1 MPESNLL
8 DNFELI
14 DDSIKTIIDRFKPIK
29 SSEDFIKDEN
39 GKTLLDA
46 ISLRLQVIGEI
57 LKRIEKA
64 DAAILEKHAEI
75 QWQQI
80 MRLRDFISHHYDLL
94 DYEIIFDICKE
105 KIPQLEKTVAQIISE
120 LKG

>member
-75 QWQQI
+75 EWQQI